1 MLERSLP
8 WLATNLGLDR
18 IGDEAL
24 VVRQTMELL
33 KLGVR
38 RRLFSRKSCFRAKS
52 DDRHHELAFRISGHH
67 TLCRIMVVVHYEA
80 MLDRDGEKP
89 KHVATGQGGDEGFLG
104 IDGVDC
110 RIGQRDDMRGRRA
123 SDFDTAVEAENVLSA
138 EAIVDE
144 LLARPRP
151 DYFSSVDGH
160 SVVRSNV
167 EVRGGRSAKRGRN
180 LQAQLA
186 SRPSRPP
193 CQPAFW
199 HLHVI
204 AV

>member
-1 MLERSLP
+1 VPLDIL
-8 WLATNLGLDR
+8 LAR
-18 IGDEAL
+18 
-24 VVRQTMELL
+24 
-33 KLGVR
+33 K
-38 RRLFSRKSCFRAKS
+38 RLIQRDVFS

-110 RIGQRDDMRGRRA
+110 RIGQRDDIRGRRA

-138 EAIVDE
+138 VAIVDE
-144 LLARPRP
+144 LLVGPRP

-160 SVVRSNV
+160 SVRSNV
-167 EVRGGRSAKRGRN
+167 AVRVAGARSAGGTCKCS
-180 LQAQLA
+180 LQAVPLD
-186 SRPSRPP
+186 R
-193 CQPAFW
+193 
-199 HLHVI
+199 HVSPHF
-204 AV
+204 ATCK